1 MKRTSL
7 RVMLGLRAIL
17 SASSRRLRLRS
28 EARGEGGQR
37 RALASRAERAN
48 PSSPVCTTAVVAT
61 AAAMASPASA
71 ERSGL
76 LRMVAAAS
84 DMPSM

>member
-1 MKRTSL
+1 MF
-7 RVMLGLRAIL
+7 GLRSIL
-17 SASSRRLRLRS
+17 SASSRRLRFPAATCASTNESLPN
-28 EARGEGGQR
+28 A

-84 DMPSM
+84 EMPSM